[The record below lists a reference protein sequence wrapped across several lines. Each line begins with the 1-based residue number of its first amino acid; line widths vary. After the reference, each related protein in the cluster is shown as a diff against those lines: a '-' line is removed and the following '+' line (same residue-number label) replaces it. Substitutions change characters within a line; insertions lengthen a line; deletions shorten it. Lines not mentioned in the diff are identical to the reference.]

1 VLKKDITYKTFTGE
15 TVTDQFVFHL
25 SPGVLLEIEA
35 ETPGG
40 MEATLGRM
48 QDTGDPA
55 LILNTFKKLITRS
68 IGKVSVNGKQFIQ
81 NDEVRD
87 EFLQSNAYSALLL
100 ELMKDAEFAATFFN
114 GIMPE
119 GLGEL
124 AEAASRPAGPQ
135 RERVVAEATPIREEK
150 VISQA
155 DAAAMDRDE
164 LLAKM
169 KDGYSI
175 QT

>member
-1 VLKKDITYKTFTGE
+1 MLKKDITYKTFTGE

-40 MEATLGRM
+40 MEATLQRM
-48 QDTGDPA
+48 QDTNDPA

-100 ELMKDAEFAATFFN
+100 ELMRDEKFAATFFN

-135 RERVVAEATPIREEK
+135 RERVVAEATPIREKKIITQDE
-150 VISQA
+150 
-155 DAAAMDRDE
+155 AAAMDRDE